1 MFDAF
6 GPAQI
11 AWTTIRTS
19 DSEWNEYSVE
29 GERVV
34 SGRGT
39 DGQPEILT
47 DQTLRRV
54 VETVHVGE

>member
-11 AWTTIRTS
+11 AWTTTRTS

-39 DGQPEILT
+39 DGRPEILT

-54 VETVHVGE
+54 VETVQVGE